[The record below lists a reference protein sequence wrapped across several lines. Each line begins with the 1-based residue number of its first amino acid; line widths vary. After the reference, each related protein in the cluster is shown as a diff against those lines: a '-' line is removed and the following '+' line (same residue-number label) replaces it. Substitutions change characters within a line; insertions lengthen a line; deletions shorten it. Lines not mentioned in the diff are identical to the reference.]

1 MLSTFLMSILLLSSS
16 YCTTASDADSS
27 SYNEMSEDSAF
38 AKNTATSMA
47 QVTEQAAQKPEESS
61 ASKPKGTTEPSVK
74 SEPKAASPKP
84 EKPVETPA
92 KIEAAPRPETPRA
105 STYEVKETPTSE
117 TPTEQP
123 AVQAEAEKEE
133 ITLPSAPDHSGWTQ
147 LLQKHVNAKGNVDY
161 SGFKRDKAA
170 LEAYLDKLASNPVEN
185 TWSRNEKLAYWI
197 NVYNAYTI
205 KLIVD
210 NYPVKS
216 ITNLKGGKPWDV
228 KWIKLG
234 NQTYSLNQ
242 VENEIIRPRFKEP
255 RIHFAVNCAAE
266 SCPPLLNKAWTAD
279 KLESYFE
286 QQTKAFINNSNY
298 NEISASRVQVSKIFD
313 WYGEDFP
320 NLIEFLNRYSDTN
333 IKANAKV
340 SFLEYD
346 WRLNEQ

>member
-1 MLSTFLMSILLLSSS
+1 MLSSILMSILLLSSS
-16 YCTTASDADSS
+16 SCTTASDADSS

-38 AKNTATSMA
+38 AKNTATSTA
-47 QVTEQAAQKPEESS
+47 QITKQAAQESERISAPE
-61 ASKPKGTTEPSVK
+61 SKEAMEPSVK
-74 SEPKAASPKP
+74 SQPKATSPKP
-84 EKPVETPA
+84 EEPAEAPVKT
-92 KIEAAPRPETPRA
+92 EAAPRPDTPTA
-105 STYEVKETPTSE
+105 STPKAKETLANE

-123 AVQAEAEKEE
+123 AVQAE
-133 ITLPSAPDHSGWTQ
+133 TNPPSAPDHSDWTQ

-228 KWIKLG
+228 KWIQLG

-298 NEISASRVQVSKIFD
+298 NEISANRVQVSKIFD

-320 NLIEFLNRYSDTN
+320 NLIEFLNRYSNTK

-346 WRLNEQ
+346 WSLNEQ